1 MVKKKNLF
9 RTAAALLMTAM
20 VLLSCAGCVV
30 IGSRKPI
37 ATIVFSNGAEATIRL
52 YPNKAPNTVDNFIKL
67 ANSGFYDGSP
77 IHRIVE
83 YVLVQMGSPANSEE
97 TDAGYYI
104 KGEFA
109 DNGFVKDDLTFDE
122 GILGMARLAA
132 DEDDKRFY
140 NTGSSQFFIMLEPKA
155 SMDGKYTAFG
165 KVITGMSDIV
175 AISKMDVDDN
185 DHPRDE
191 IYIVSLRVDCYDYKP
206 NEPKTIDKS
215 SVNLY

>member
-1 MVKKKNLF
+1 MTKRKNLF
-9 RTAAALLMTAM
+9 RMAAALVMTVV

-37 ATIVFSNGAEATIRL
+37 ATLVFSNGAEVTIRL

-77 IHRIVE
+77 VHRIKE
-83 YVLVQMGSPANSEE
+83 YVLIQMGAPANSEE
-97 TDAGYYI
+97 RDAGYYI

-109 DNGFVKDDLTFDE
+109 DNGFVKDNLVFNE
-122 GILGMARLAA
+122 GIVGMARLAN
-132 DEDDKRFY
+132 DENDKKFY

-175 AISKMDVDDN
+175 AISKMDVDADEY
-185 DHPRDE
+185 PRDE
-191 IYIVSLRVDCYDYKP
+191 IYIVSCRVDCYDYKP

-215 SVNLY
+215 SIDLY

>member
-1 MVKKKNLF
+1 MAKRKTVL
-9 RTAAALLMTAM
+9 RMAAALFMTAV

-30 IGSRKPI
+30 IGNRKPI
-37 ATIVFSNGAEATIRL
+37 ATLLFSNGAEVTIRL
-52 YPNKAPNTVDNFIKL
+52 YPTKAPNTVDNFIKL

-77 IHRIVE
+77 VHRIVE
-83 YVLVQMGSPANSEE
+83 YVLVQMGGPANSDEG
-97 TDAGYYI
+97 DAGYYI

-109 DNGFVKDDLTFDE
+109 DNGYVKDNLIFNE
-122 GILGMARLAA
+122 GIVGMARLAA

-155 SMDGKYTAFG
+155 SMDGKYAAFG
-165 KVITGMSDIV
+165 KVITGMTDIV

-185 DHPRDE
+185 DYPRDE
-191 IYIVSLRVDCYDYKP
+191 IYIVSLRVNCYDYKP

-215 SVNLY
+215 SVDIY

>member
-1 MVKKKNLF
+1 MAKRKNLF
-9 RTAAALLMTAM
+9 RMATALFMTVV
-20 VLLSCAGCVV
+20 VLLSCAGCAV

-37 ATIVFSNGAEATIRL
+37 ATIVFSNGTEATIRL

-77 IHRIVE
+77 VHRIVE
-83 YVLVQMGSPANSEE
+83 YVLVQMGGPANSEE
-97 TDAGYYI
+97 SDAGYYI

-109 DNGFVKDDLTFDE
+109 DNGFVKDNLIFNE
-122 GILGMARLAA
+122 GIVGMARLAA
-132 DEDDKRFY
+132 DEDDKKFY

-155 SMDGKYTAFG
+155 SMDGKYCAFG

-185 DHPRDE
+185 DYPRDE
-191 IYIVSLRVDCYDYKP
+191 IYIVSLRVNCYDYKP

-215 SVNLY
+215 SVDIY